1 MITHRAA
8 SYHQFMRPNC
18 LAALGIAVV
27 AWLALPSGAAVAHGT
42 ASPAPV
48 LPAVLTAW
56 SLDAVPWA
64 GTLLA
69 GAAYLI
75 AVRRVN
81 RRHPRVPVPGWRVA
95 AWLAGL
101 AMILVAL
108 ESPVERYAGDL
119 LSVHMVQHL
128 LLAMVAPPLLAL
140 GAPVTL
146 VLRVVGPRTRQ
157 RLILPVLHARVVR
170 LIAHPAVAWV
180 NFTIAMFV
188 LHFSPLYD
196 AALDNP
202 SLHLGEHGVFLLVG
216 VLFWWPVV
224 ASDPVPR
231 RMRHPARLAYVILQM
246 PVNAAVGLAIYFAP
260 TVLYPHYATLL
271 RTWGPDAL
279 TDQRIGG
286 DLMWGVGDLVLLGT
300 VPLLI
305 AAWMADED
313 RRTRRSDARIRS
325 TRRRDGYST

>member
-1 MITHRAA
+1 
-8 SYHQFMRPNC
+8 MRSNS

-42 ASPAPV
+42 ASPPPI
-48 LPAVLTAW
+48 LPGVLTEW
-56 SLDAVPWA
+56 SFDPVPWA

-69 GAAYLI
+69 AAAYLI
-75 AVRRVN
+75 GVRKVN
-81 RRHPRVPVPGWRVA
+81 RLHPRVPVPVWRSA

-101 AMILVAL
+101 AIILVAL
-108 ESPVERYAGDL
+108 ESPVERYAEDL

-146 VLRVVGPRTRQ
+146 ALRVASPRTRQ
-157 RLILPVLHARVVR
+157 RRILPILHARVVR
-170 LIAHPAVAWV
+170 LIAYPAVAWLI
-180 NFTIAMFV
+180 FTIAMFA

-196 AALDNP
+196 EALENP
-202 SLHLGEHGVFLLVG
+202 AVHLVEHAVFLVVG
-216 VLFWWPVV
+216 GLFWWPIV

-286 DLMWGVGDLVLLGT
+286 DLMWGVGDLVLLAT

-305 AAWMADED
+305 AAWMGEED
-313 RRTRRSDARIRS
+313 RRTRRSDARIRA
-325 TRRRDGYST
+325 TGRRDGYST

>member
-1 MITHRAA
+1 MW
-8 SYHQFMRPNC
+8 PNR

-27 AWLALPSGAAVAHGT
+27 AWLALPSGAALAHGT

-48 LPAVLTAW
+48 LPAVLTLW
-56 SLDAVPWA
+56 SFDAVPWA

-69 GAAYLI
+69 AAAYLI
-75 AVRRVN
+75 AVRKVN
-81 RRHPRVPVPGWRVA
+81 RRHPRVPVPGWRSA

-101 AMILVAL
+101 AIILVAL
-108 ESPVERYAGDL
+108 ESPVERYAEDL
-119 LSVHMVQHL
+119 LSVHMVQHV

-146 VLRVVGPRTRQ
+146 ALRVAGPRTRQ
-157 RLILPVLHARVVR
+157 RIILPILHARVVR
-170 LIAHPAVAWV
+170 LIAHPAVAWLI
-180 NFTIAMFV
+180 FTIAMFV
-188 LHFSPLYD
+188 LHFSRLYD
-196 AALDNP
+196 AALENP
-202 SLHLGEHGVFLLVG
+202 TLHLVEHGAFLVVG
-216 VLFWWPVV
+216 ALFWWPIV
-224 ASDPVPR
+224 ASDPVPW
-231 RMRHPARLAYVILQM
+231 RMRHAARLAYVILQM

-286 DLMWGVGDLVLLGT
+286 DVMWGVGDLMLLGT

-305 AAWMADED
+305 AAWMAEED
-313 RRTRRSDARIRS
+313 RRTRRSDARIRALDLGD
-325 TRRRDGYST
+325 RYST